1 MDNFKTLTDSNG
13 NEYVAN
19 IGNKESDS
27 KSKGA
32 KAEIAEILRR
42 NSIKYNDLRVVRDGY
57 TFKFGMDGVEWNNAK
72 RVMYAVFGKDNVSTS
87 KDHFGYIECTVHAH
101 DFFKKQNE
109 SKKKR
114 SKKNKKAEPQCEQLS
129 LFDQAKNELKRFIA
143 NNKKEEPVDWI
154 TVNGTHIPIY
164 EGEYPDE
171 AVKRFV
177 KEEDEKAMKK
187 WKKEMDPHANKP
199 NVKKPVQ
206 QKDKKVDK
214 KSKKGSIMKK
224 GSSTKR
230 VLTLLKSVLKD
241 LEKASKKV

>member
-1 MDNFKTLTDSNG
+1 MDDFKTLTDSNG

-32 KAEIAEILRR
+32 KAEVAKILRH
-42 NSIKYNDLRVVRDGY
+42 NNVEYENLRAIRDGY
-57 TFKFGMDGVEWNNAK
+57 TFKFGVDGVFLDKAK
-72 RVMYAVFGKDNVSTS
+72 RVMYAVFGKNNFSVS
-87 KDHFGYIECTVHAH
+87 KDPSGYIECTVYAH
-101 DFFKKQNE
+101 DFFEKQNKA
-109 SKKKR
+109 KKEKQ
-114 SKKNKKAEPQCEQLS
+114 KKGKKAESQYKQLS

-143 NNKKEEPVDWI
+143 NNKQEPVDWI
-154 TVNGTHIPIY
+154 TVNGAHIPIY

-177 KEEDEKAMKK
+177 KEEDEKAMKR

-199 NVKKPVQ
+199 KVKKSVQ
-206 QKDKKVDK
+206 QKNKKVDK